1 MEKCCSSPYS
11 FCFKNAGCF
20 VNLYLR
26 IPSTYEG
33 QYITTTIRKGSIF
46 SPTAITIS
54 LEVIDGWAKIETAA
68 VPQAF
73 FNSYGGIYTFT
84 YTDGISPEPIEF
96 IARDGKIY
104 HSYSAEFEINNQTYE
119 YTYLNPIDETYP
131 NP

>member
-26 IPSTYEG
+26 IPPTFEG
-33 QYITTTIRKGSIF
+33 DMITVTIRKGSIF
-46 SPTAITIS
+46 SPAAITLS
-54 LEVIDGWAKIETAA
+54 LDIIDGWVKIETAEI
-68 VPQAF
+68 PQSF

-84 YTDGISPEPIEF
+84 YTDGINPEPIEF

-104 HSYSAEFEINNQTYE
+104 NSYSAEFEINNQTYE